1 MAKVS
6 LVTGTTS
13 YLARVFIQD
22 SSSTTGAGLTGLAFN
37 TASLVCYRAR
47 DDDGNAGGTAI
58 TLATATR
65 GTWTSGGFVEKDA
78 TNMPGVYEF
87 GIPNAALASGSKTC
101 TIMFKGATN
110 MAPLALE
117 IELTAVNNQDSVR
130 GGMTA
135 LANAA
140 AGASGGLLISGSNS
154 GTTTLGALTVTG
166 ATTLTGNVA
175 LADGLTIAAPST
187 SNRAGLDV
195 AGNGTG
201 AALKLTAGATGNG
214 LLAAGGA
221 TSGSAVKFT
230 GTAGN
235 AIALELAG
243 QGSAAGL
250 STTGG
255 ASGQGLKVVGGST
268 SGDGIAVTT
277 TSGNA
282 MSLAATGTSMHGL
295 VVTGGNGGTSDG
307 FKANAGTGGVPIR
320 GNITGNITGTLD
332 TVTNLTNAATSGD
345 LTATMKTSV
354 ATAATGTAVTE
365 SYATDGSAATLG
377 QLAYMIWAFLAEKSV
392 SSTTLTAKKLD
403 GSTTAMTFTLS
414 DATNPVSI
422 TRAS

>member
-13 YLARVFIQD
+13 YIAQVFIQD
-22 SSSTTGAGLTGLAFN
+22 SSSTTGAGLTGLAYN
-37 TASLVCYRAR
+37 SGSLTAYYHR
-47 DDDGNAGGTAI
+47 DTDTTATAI
-58 TLATATR
+58 TLVTMTV
-65 GTWTSGGFVEKDA
+65 GTFTSSGFKEIDA
-78 TNMPGVYEF
+78 TNMPGWYQF
-87 GIPNAALASGSKTC
+87 CPPNAALASGAKSVG
-101 TIMFKGATN
+101 FHLKGATN

-130 GGMTA
+130 YGMTA
-135 LANAA
+135 LPNAA
-140 AGASGGLLISGSNS
+140 AAASGGLLISGSNS

-175 LADGLTIAAPST
+175 LADGLSIAAPST
-187 SNRAGLDV
+187 SNRAGLDI

-235 AIALELAG
+235 AIALEIVG

-255 ASGQGLKVVGGST
+255 ATGQGMKVVGGGT

-282 MSLAATGTSMHGL
+282 MSLVATGTSMHGL

-307 FKANAGTGGVPIR
+307 LKAVAGTGGVPIR
-320 GNITGNITGTLD
+320 GNITGNITGTID
-332 TVTNLTNAATSGD
+332 TATNLTNAPTSGD
-345 LTATMKTSV
+345 LTSTMKTSV
-354 ATAATGTAVTE
+354 STAALATAMTE
-365 SYATDGSAATLG
+365 SYATDGSTATVA
-377 QLAYMIWAFLAEKSV
+377 QLLYQIWSFLAEKSV
-392 SSTTLTAKKLD
+392 SSTTLTAHKLD
-403 GSTTAMTFTLS
+403 GSTSAMTFTLS